1 MCNQELQ
8 KLAWDSPGSKHWFI
22 SPTYSQAKEQYRRAI
37 KTLPKEI
44 LINTLDTE
52 LRIEFINH
60 SVIEYKSGESFDN
73 LRGATLNSVV
83 IDEVRDQH
91 KDLWPLVIRPMLTTT
106 RGRASF
112 VSTPRGFDAFYD
124 LAKLAQTDTTN
135 LWSYIHAPST
145 ANPLFTQ
152 EEFEQAKTQM
162 SEAEFAQEILA
173 EFRDLHKGKAYLTF
187 SKDNL
192 SLTCPFL
199 DGDRLYSP
207 HLPVILACD
216 FNISPMAWNLGQQRG
231 NKFYFFDSIFLRN
244 SHTPEAS
251 EEIAQKIKALKIK
264 HSPQVIIAGDATSK
278 ASQRAA
284 AGASD
289 YMILCQTLDC
299 HGITWS
305 NVTPDSNPSVKDR
318 VNRVNTKLK
327 SASGEITLWLHP
339 TNCAEAVKDFE
350 RVSWKPGGSFTLD
363 QTTDTERTH
372 SSDGIGYSVCTL
384 DPMQLDGSVGKLA
397 IVRR

>member
-1 MCNQELQ
+1 MNELVVH
-8 KLAWDSPGSKHWFI
+8 AWTRPNTHYWFMSPI
-22 SPTYSQAKEQYRRAI
+22 YSQAKDQYRKLTKYLPDEAI
-37 KTLPKEI
+37 AKRSE
-44 LINTLDTE
+44 TE
-52 LRIEFINH
+52 LRVELING
-60 SVIEYKSGESFDN
+60 SSIEYKSGEVLDR
-73 LRGATLNSVV
+73 LRGATIHGVV
-83 IDEVRDQH
+83 LDEVRDLPSE
-91 KDLWPLVIRPMLTTT
+91 LWPLVIRPMLTTT
-106 RGRASF
+106 QGWAAF
-112 VSTPRGFDAFYD
+112 ISTPNGFDAFYD
-124 LAKLAQTDTTN
+124 LFKNAESDPSWQ
-135 LWSYIHAPST
+135 SFQSPST

-152 EEFEQAKTQM
+152 AEFEASRRSM

-251 EEIAQKIKALKIK
+251 EEIAQKIKALNIK

-289 YMILCQTLDC
+289 YMILCQTLDR
-299 HGITWS
+299 HGISWS

-372 SSDGIGYSVCTL
+372 ASDGIGYSVCAL